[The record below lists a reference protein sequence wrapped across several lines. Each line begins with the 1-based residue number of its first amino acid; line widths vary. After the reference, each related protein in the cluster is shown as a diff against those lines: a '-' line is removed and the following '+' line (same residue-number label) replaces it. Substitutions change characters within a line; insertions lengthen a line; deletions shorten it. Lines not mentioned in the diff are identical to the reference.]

1 MFAFCLTSAIG
12 NVSYDKDAII
22 ENCILEMKTGSKES
36 LSKFYELC
44 KGAIYGFAL
53 SILKNKQ
60 DAEDVLQDVLLKIYN
75 SAEYYKAN
83 GKPMP
88 WVLTITKNFSIMKIR
103 ERQKVSFETSEE
115 WEKIGFTEDTL
126 DEEDKY
132 FLNDLL
138 SVLSDEERQIVLLKA
153 CAGLKHRDIAKL
165 LDIHLSTCLSKYN
178 RAIKKL
184 QNNCER
190 R

>member
-12 NVSYDKDAII
+12 NSSYNKDAMI
-22 ENCILEMKTGSKES
+22 ENCILGMQTGSKES
-36 LSKFYELC
+36 LSEFYRLC

-75 SAEYYKAN
+75 SAEFYKPN
-83 GKPMP
+83 GRPMP

-103 ERQKVSFETSEE
+103 ERQKISLESDEK
-115 WEKIGFTEDTL
+115 WEDIAFTEDTL
-126 DEEDKY
+126 DEEDRY
-132 FLNDLL
+132 FLNELL
-138 SVLSDEERQIVLLKA
+138 AVLDDEERQIVLLKA
-153 CAGLKHRDIAKL
+153 SGGLKHKDIARL
-165 LDIHLSTCLSKYN
+165 LGINLSTCLSRYS

-184 QNNCER
+184 RNNCER